1 MTGFNSALNAS
12 LSSMDS
18 NAKRTSIT
26 SSNIA
31 NANTNAYKRLEGCS
45 AAIVSQNGMIGG
57 VDTTIRQLIDTQGEF
72 SRTEVST
79 DLAIEGAGFAI
90 VTDGFNGS
98 TPKNIFVT
106 RDLSFRKDN
115 SNMLVNASGYYL
127 LAWNVD
133 ANGQLPATKSLL
145 SSLNGVNVFQWTSQ
159 ASSTTE
165 VDFGANLVSQQAV
178 VGNSVGTIN
187 ITNRGIK
194 PSPINAYASANDILY
209 TNPNNSL
216 TEGEG
221 LEMTIDRPNG
231 QGAVTKK
238 ILFGGFA
245 QTFTFL
251 NSGTNLTTAVGGQ
264 LAGDTIQ
271 LSYGNQSIAVT
282 RGNGA
287 TNREVLQNIADQI
300 NANSP
305 SSNGVQAQIFDLG
318 TSTHLAIAP
327 TNINQSLIFSGTL
340 AFRNQMG
347 LDDSKNISAFTPD
360 VQGVTIGRFATLK
373 QFCTILNSAGV
384 TATISDD
391 EAIGA
396 NITLISSL
404 PIAFNN
410 YQPLGRNSDFLSEF
424 GLPQGYMTSTYDPYL
439 SSKNM
444 AGGSFNSHF
453 SQNIT
458 IYDSMGNAHNIL
470 LTFLKT
476 GVNQWGVEVYAVD
489 PLSVNIP
496 GRTDGLLMA
505 STITFDGAGNFL
517 SIQSSPQ
524 YSYSNPTLV
533 PNSPLGA
540 TAGQTFTVG
549 VGSSSYSFT
558 YNNLFAGSSLFIPSA
573 AGLAGVAAD
582 TLDITV
588 GSTTH
593 NIARG
598 TGATNIEVLNNIANQ
613 INQTIGTDAICA
625 KIMSNTITGQVWLD
639 IRAAD
644 STQAVAFAQTGTIG
658 TDLGI
663 TSADDIASNSFQSL
677 YELAEQ
683 INTTQ
688 GPTAIRATI
697 IPGGPNNGSYVLKIA
712 PVNSSFY
719 MTFGGTSA
727 VISPPLGNGTSQ
739 TIASAL
745 GLNNTVPA
753 QQLVSINQPL
763 TINWS
768 NIIGANPNVINFN
781 WGTFGTTDGMGQ
793 SSGTYSI
800 LKANQNGVSTG
811 DLTGVAID
819 KEGWVTASFSN
830 SLTRRIYKLPVG
842 DFANPNGLIE
852 MPGNVFKISSTSGP
866 LNLKEAGQN
875 GAGNFVPGALE
886 GSNVDLGKELT
897 SLIFTQHVYQGS
909 AKILGVTDK
918 LLDHLL
924 SSF

>member
-1 MTGFNSALNAS
+1 MPGFNSALNSS
-12 LSSMDS
+12 LSSMDAS
-18 NAKRTSIT
+18 ARRTAVT

-31 NANTNAYKRLEGCS
+31 NANTNAYKRFEVCASG
-45 AAIVSQNGMIGG
+45 IVSQGGMVSG
-57 VDTTIRQLIDTQGEF
+57 VDTSTRQLVDTQGEF
-72 SRTEVST
+72 CRTDTST
-79 DLAIEGAGFAI
+79 DLAIEGEGFAI
-90 VTDGFNGS
+90 VTDGFNNA
-98 TPKNIFVT
+98 TPKDIFVT

-127 LAWNVD
+127 LAWSVD
-133 ANGQLPATKSLL
+133 ANGNLPTTKSLL

-165 VDFGANLVSQQAV
+165 VDFGANLISQQSV
-178 VGNSVGTIN
+178 VGNSVGNIN
-187 ITNRGIK
+187 IINRGIK
-194 PSPINAYASANDILY
+194 PSPINAYALSTDMLYANPI
-209 TNPNNSL
+209 NSL

-221 LEMTIDRPNG
+221 IELTIGQPNG
-231 QGAVTKK
+231 QSAVTKK
-238 ILFGGFA
+238 IMFGGFA
-245 QTFTFL
+245 QTFSFI
-251 NSGTNLTTAVGGQ
+251 NSATNLTTAVGGQ
-264 LAGDTIQ
+264 LAGDTVQ
-271 LSYGNQSIAVT
+271 LSYGNQSISVT
-282 RGNGA
+282 RGTGA

-318 TSTHLAIAP
+318 TTTQLYIAP
-327 TNINQSLIFSGTL
+327 TNINQSLIFSGTA
-340 AFRNQMG
+340 AFRNQLG
-347 LDDSKNISAFTPD
+347 LDDSKNVAAFTPD
-360 VQGVTIGRFATLK
+360 VQGVTIGRFSTLK
-373 QFCTILNSAGV
+373 QLCTVLNSAGV
-384 TATISDD
+384 SATINDD

-396 NITLISSL
+396 NITLLSSS

-410 YQPLGRNSDFLSEF
+410 YQPLGRNSDFLTEF
-424 GLPQGYMTSTYDPYL
+424 GLPQGYMPSTYDPYI
-439 SSKNM
+439 SGKNM
-444 AGGSFNSHF
+444 ASGGFNSHF

-470 LTFLKT
+470 LAFIKT

-489 PLSVNIP
+489 PLAVNIP

-505 STITFDGAGNFL
+505 STITFDGAGNFS
-517 SIQSSPQ
+517 SILAAPQ
-524 YSYSNPTLV
+524 YSYSSPTLV
-533 PNSPLGA
+533 PNLPLGA

-549 VGSSSYSFT
+549 VGSSSYSFN
-558 YNNLFAGSSLFIPSA
+558 YGNLIANSSLLTA
-573 AGLAGVAAD
+573 AGVGLAGVAGD

-598 TGATNIEVLNNIANQ
+598 AGTTNIDVLNNMAAQ
-613 INQTIGTDAICA
+613 INQTIGPDAICA
-625 KIMSNTITGQVWLD
+625 KIMSNTLTGQIWLD

-644 STQAVAFAQTGTIG
+644 STQAVTFAQTGTIG
-658 TDLGI
+658 TNLGI
-663 TSADDIASNSFQSL
+663 TAADNIASNSFQSL

-688 GPTAIRATI
+688 GPTAIRATV
-697 IPGGPNNGSYVLKIA
+697 IPGGPNNGSYVLKVA

-719 MTFGGTSA
+719 MSFGGTA
-727 VISPPLGNGTSQ
+727 GAINPPLGTGSSQ

-745 GLNNTVPA
+745 GLNNTLPA

-768 NIIGANPNVINFN
+768 NIIGANPNVIDFN
-781 WGTFGTTDGMGQ
+781 WGTFGTASGMGQ

-811 DLTGVAID
+811 DLTGVEID
-819 KEGWVTASFSN
+819 KDGWVTAAFSN
-830 SLTRRIYKLPVG
+830 SLTRKIYKIPVG
-842 DFANPNGLIE
+842 DFANPNGLTQ
-852 MPGNVFKISSTSGP
+852 MPGNVFRISSTSGP
-866 LNLKEAGQN
+866 LNLKEAGLN
-875 GAGNFVPGALE
+875 GAGTFVPGALE

-909 AKILGVTDK
+909 AKIMGVTDK
-918 LLDHLL
+918 LLDHLM